1 MPLQKSK
8 KKKKRVSKDGDVI
21 QSVKQSV
28 VVNVGADDKKKR
40 RGRPRKKGAPKAPP
54 KPPQFSVAPPP
65 PNAGL
70 VQQIFPP
77 PAPPPPPPMG
87 VGLRQDP
94 RRLSLNEAVGFQQQ
108 QQMGHGQLNPPSEAS
123 QLNPSQVRQRRSDMM
138 GTSEREQSMMRDLAD
153 LRRELNTM
161 RGTPSASPIPA
172 DLRVEAVRAEVIND
186 RTIPSAERFEVMEDL
201 RDLLKRNEAQRMGGS
216 PPPTPVQRDIG
227 GVSRSLPSK
236 TLNRKSTDGAFETPV
251 QEKPPQTGF
260 LAGEYNVY
268 NDPDLPDVSIVKG
281 RPSDPNKPRR
291 VKKVRLVDR
300 DTGELLN
307 PDLHRDPVGDLP
319 NPQQTRGRARRRTKA
334 EMAEYRRQQAEAQSQ
349 VGRMDKPEP
358 LVGLTEP
365 APSMLKRDPMT
376 DASIREQIAQAKAQ
390 QGDIFGKGS
399 ESLSRVTSE
408 ENWGRLYEASVNAPD
423 SSELMNKYVAFLE
436 TDDDDSE

>member
-28 VVNVGADDKKKR
+28 VVNVGADKPKR

-54 KPPQFSVAPPP
+54 KPPQFSVAPQ

-94 RRLSLNEAVGFQQQ
+94 RRLSLNDAFGFQQQ
-108 QQMGHGQLNPPSEAS
+108 QQMGHGQLNPPSMS
-123 QLNPSQVRQRRSDMM
+123 QEPPSLNPAQVRQRRSDML

-161 RGTPSASPIPA
+161 RGTPSASPIQA
-172 DLRVEAVRAEVIND
+172 DLRVEAVRAELIND
-186 RTIPSAERFEVMEDL
+186 RAIPSAERFEAMEDL

-236 TLNRKSTDGAFETPV
+236 TLNRKSTDDAFETPV
-251 QEKPPQTGF
+251 QEKQPMTGF

-268 NDPDLPDVSIVKG
+268 NDPELPDVSIIKG

-291 VKKVRLVDR
+291 VRRVRLVDR

-307 PDLHRDPVGDLP
+307 PELHSDPVGDLP
-319 NPQQTRGRARRRTKA
+319 NPEQKRGRARRRTKA
-334 EMAEYRRQQAEAQSQ
+334 EMAEYRRQQTEAQ

-358 LVGLTEP
+358 LVGMTEP
-365 APSMLKRDPMT
+365 APSMLKKDPMT

-390 QGDIFGKGS
+390 QGDIFGRGS

-408 ENWGRLYEASVNAPD
+408 DNWERLYQASVNAPD

-436 TDDDDSE
+436 TEDDYSE